1 LNYSRYAY
9 RLRGG
14 PRFVEGG
21 IVPALLER
29 ARNRSDSKRIQRL
42 KKRVEEDG
50 SDHLAEF
57 ELIQA
62 MWDEGDREA
71 SVRRCRKLVVRKR
84 VPDGILE
91 HAAIFLFERR
101 AIEEAR
107 DCFERL
113 GASNPARAMPRYF
126 LGRIHQLRG
135 DSEASYEAHDESID
149 LEPQNAECYYR
160 YGVTL
165 SRSERPEEA
174 ERYFR
179 KALELDQSHAKAY
192 TNLGY
197 LLDIRGRSD
206 EAMRL
211 FRKAVQCNPN
221 SAEAHFNLGAL
232 FGENGDHERAIR
244 EFHLAIRLDPDC
256 VEAHFNLGLA
266 LFECGELNEALQS
279 FKTVLKYDA
288 SHRDARYYVGMVL
301 YRKGV
306 YSRALKILQ
315 QVLRDDPGN
324 PSVLYHIG
332 VCYNRMDQP
341 VKAIPPLKRVTELL
355 PDDGRAYYY
364 LGVVY
369 DKTGRVDEAKQN
381 YRTADSLF
389 HKSGPQSAA

>member
-1 LNYSRYAY
+1 LRYAC
-9 RLRGG
+9 RPIGG
-14 PRFVEGG
+14 PRFLEGEQ
-21 IVPALLER
+21 VPALTEKTR
-29 ARNRSDSKRIQRL
+29 QRGDTKRIQQL
-42 KKRVEEDG
+42 KKRVEENG

-62 MWDEGDREA
+62 MWGEGERESA
-71 SVRRCRKLVVRKR
+71 VRRCRKLVKR
-84 VPDGILE
+84 GNLPEGILE
-91 HAAIFLFERR
+91 HAAVFLFERR
-101 AIEEAR
+101 AINEAR
-107 DCFERL
+107 ECFERL
-113 GASNPARAMPRYF
+113 GSSNPRRAMPHYF

-135 DSEASYEAHDESID
+135 DSEASYDAHTESID
-149 LEPQNAECYYR
+149 LEPDNAECYYR

-165 SRSERPEEA
+165 SRNERLEDA
-174 ERYFR
+174 EQYFR
-179 KALELDQSHAKAY
+179 KAIELDRTHAKAY

-197 LLDIRGRSD
+197 LLDLQGQPD
-206 EAMRL
+206 QAMGL

-232 FGENGDHERAIR
+232 FGESGEHDRAIR

-266 LFECGELNEALQS
+266 LYERGELNEALQR

-306 YSRALKILQ
+306 YARALKILQ

-324 PSVLYHIG
+324 PTVLYHIG

-341 VKAIPPLKRVTELL
+341 VKAIPPLKRVTELM

-369 DKTGRVDEAKQN
+369 DKTGMVDEAKKN
-381 YRTADSLF
+381 YRAADSLF
-389 HKSGPQSAA
+389 HKSGPQSAAL